1 MSPHASAQTSERKRL
16 PEISSRDPNPRAPAR
31 NPSSTR
37 PLSPM
42 LARIITRVWGYAL
55 QMRATVSAQGTPW
68 IEAPM
73 RTTGGCTRRTRA
85 HASSYVKATP
95 TNSNSSQVARRDESP
110 STSSLSSSAMTTFRG
125 SARSER
131 WIPRSLGEFGSRSP
145 LSDSPSLKKS
155 IGKEITF
162 DNRPLIAIP
171 ILSKTT
177 ECLQAMR
184 TGEGRIPPARANAPH
199 GRCRT
204 GRKRDA
210 EGGVVPRLCE
220 ARRPTAENRRS
231 FHRRCGR
238 RW

>member
-73 RTTGGCTRRTRA
+73 RMTGGCTRRTRA

-95 TNSNSSQVARRDESP
+95 TNSNSSQVARRREPVYQQLVFVYDDDLQRVWQRTMDP
-110 STSSLSSSAMTTFRG
+110 AKF
-125 SARSER
+125 
-131 WIPRSLGEFGSRSP
+131 GEFGSRSP

-155 IGKEITF
+155 IGKGITF
-162 DNRPLIAIP
+162 DNRPLNAIP

-184 TGEGRIPPARANAPH
+184 TGEGRIPPAHANAPH
-199 GRCRT
+199 GRCLT
-204 GRKRDA
+204 GRKRGA